1 MKQTKSS
8 ASPPGSILST
18 EREVTLETDDVW
30 HERVLDLA
38 DCILHLADEHRGDNT
53 MTRAGLLGALCH
65 PELHETTR
73 MHFEIGLLPDF
84 DEEDFQAALQ
94 HCINCQRLEVD
105 GAGVYRYRMGKPKE

>member
-1 MKQTKSS
+1 
-8 ASPPGSILST
+8 
-18 EREVTLETDDVW
+18 
-30 HERVLDLA
+30 
-38 DCILHLADEHRGDNT
+38 
-53 MTRAGLLGALCH
+53 
-65 PELHETTR
+65 